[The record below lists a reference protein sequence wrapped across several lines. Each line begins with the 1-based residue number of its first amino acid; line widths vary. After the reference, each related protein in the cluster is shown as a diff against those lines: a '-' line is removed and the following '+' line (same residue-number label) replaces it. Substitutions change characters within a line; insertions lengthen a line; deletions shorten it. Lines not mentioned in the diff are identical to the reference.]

1 MEFTRNRYFMSG
13 MLLILLGI
21 QFRMVH
27 SFVLNE
33 PATRTLIKLSKNGP
47 VAANNTSPLNTL
59 FMQVTPSPRKQ
70 VVPPRWLGLAMVAV
84 GVVISL
90 HALAMPRTN

>member
-1 MEFTRNRYFMSG
+1 MEFTRNRYFMAG

-33 PATRTLIKLSKNGP
+33 PATRTLIKLSKNAP
-47 VAANNTSPLNTL
+47 VAASTPSTFNQF

-90 HALAMPRTN
+90 HALAMPRTG